1 MPKTVFK
8 ILNDLRLA
16 CLNIFVSP
24 KPFIGQFQFNMRS
37 QIKCSVDSHGIF
49 STLSFE
55 W

>member
-1 MPKTVFK
+1 MPKIVFK
-8 ILNDLRLA
+8 ILNDLPLEFS
-16 CLNIFVSP
+16 NIFISP
-24 KPFIGQFQFNMRS
+24 KPFIDQLQFEMRS